1 MFVNRVPSRV
11 SSAVSVRATEPV
23 VPGDAGEL
31 GRPVDPP
38 RVSRRDVVRGL
49 LVSAVVAALAPV
61 VAASRP
67 AHPPLPARP
76 EDSPFDEVYRGRHL
90 LGSKTG
96 TDDRDA
102 SGGGEFHGGE
112 FHGGEWRITVDGR
125 PLPLM
130 RRADGTYLSMVDH
143 YQSYPTAL
151 TAARAAVD
159 ELGPTERLRGT
170 DAEGGGHRHGVHA

>member
-11 SSAVSVRATEPV
+11 SSALSVRATEPV

-31 GRPVDPP
+31 GRPVGSP

-67 AHPPLPARP
+67 SHPPLPARP

-96 TDDRDA
+96 TDGRDA
-102 SGGGEFHGGE
+102 LGGEFGG
-112 FHGGEWRITVDGR
+112 GRWRITVDGR

-159 ELGPTERLRGT
+159 ELGPAERLRGT